1 MRASGIVAK
10 LNSIE
15 EALRY
20 YRVCILDDNEGS
32 AGYKS
37 KIMFEHGEKCTEKKQ
52 NTQLI
57 EE

>member
-1 MRASGIVAK
+1 MGASGIVAK

-37 KIMFEHGEKCTEKKQ
+37 KIMSEHGEKCTEKKEKSE
-52 NTQLI
+52 TLS
-57 EE
+57 